1 MNAATKQ
8 IDTLTDVRAKLMR
21 SAIDAFDMANL
32 GRESAQDLRS
42 ILVAIVGLS
51 DKDSVIYGLA
61 KVGQGLADDRIDL
74 LGCECDAKQ
83 KTLAAVRGVA

>member
-1 MNAATKQ
+1 MSAA
-8 IDTLTDVRAKLMR
+8 IR
-21 SAIDAFDMANL
+21 SEAYRSKTEALLIKSAADAFDMANL

-51 DKDSVIYGLA
+51 DKDSVVHGLA

-74 LGCECDAKQ
+74 LDCECDAKQ
-83 KTLAAVRGVA
+83 KTLTAVRGVA